1 MTSSRHGFVTGGC
14 WCVDRNK
21 TLPVWPDEDMSVA
34 VSAAVLRGGGSACN
48 FAVDMR
54 RLDPAMPVETIGLL
68 GEDADGRWLTA
79 EAARFGIEV
88 AQLHVTRDAPTHA
101 TDAFQSLASGR
112 RTHIYHEGASALLSP
127 DHFDLG
133 RTHGRILHLG
143 LPGIHAIMD
152 APWQGDPNGWVT
164 VLKAARRQGLATNLE
179 LASIDR
185 ARLAALVRPCLPHL
199 DTLIVNDFEI
209 GALADM
215 QTVSAGATDEAACL
229 AAMRQVIAQGA
240 MQVVVVH
247 YVRGALLLTQD
258 GSVTQRPSVTLPT
271 DLYAGANGAGDAFAA
286 GFLYG
291 HHQGWTADRSLM
303 LAHAAAA
310 ASLRSITTTDSVDT
324 VETCLAQAAAWGWRE
339 PHNISTTAG
348 EGTR

>member
-34 VSAAVLRGGGSACN
+34 VSATVLRGGGSACN

-54 RLDPAMPVETIGLL
+54 KLDPAMPVETIGLL
-68 GEDADGRWLTA
+68 GDDADGRWLSA
-79 EAARFGIEV
+79 EAGRFGIDTG
-88 AQLHVTRDAPTHA
+88 QLHVTSEAPTHA

-127 DHFDLG
+127 DHFDLA
-133 RTHGRILHLG
+133 RTRGRILHLG
-143 LPGIHAIMD
+143 LPGIHARMD

-164 VLKAARRQGLATNLE
+164 VLKAARREGLATNLE

-215 QTVSAGATDEAACL
+215 KTVSAGETDEAACL
-229 AAMRQVIAQGA
+229 VAMRHVIAQGA

-258 GSVTQRPSVTLPT
+258 GSVAQRPSVTMPP

-310 ASLRSITTTDSVDT
+310 ASLRSITTTDSLEP
-324 VETCLAQAAAWGWRE
+324 VETCLALAAAWGWRE
-339 PHNISTTAG
+339 IRGDSAASG
-348 EGTR
+348 KETR